1 MWPLAERLDTRRID
15 EMAVMNF
22 LVGLLA
28 AARPKHAQSGPP
40 HAAPESDSGV
50 TPRGSGDSA
59 ANHPGQG
66 FGSLTFLYPM
76 HNEEAHLGRAVNA
89 AIEVGNALVR
99 SGEIDQ
105 FDILIVDDA
114 SSDGT
119 GVLAD
124 ALAAA
129 LPRVSVVHHRARLR
143 LRGALRT
150 GFAEADGDL
159 VLYTDADLPFDL
171 AEAAKALRIMRLY
184 EADIVSAYRFDRS
197 GDNRR
202 RLTRSYLENHLV
214 QAIFGLRLRDM
225 GFAFKLVRRSVLETL
240 DLQHKRSLH
249 PIELLVRTHH
259 KGFQIV
265 QFGVDY
271 FPRARRGSGGRTAAK
286 PAPPRSSEAKRL
298 RQPLAPLATGLAPL
312 RPGGSTSTAGPSR
325 APSPTHESA
334 SENSRPRRRPSTTP
348 ATR

>member
-1 MWPLAERLDTRRID
+1 MRALAERLDTRSIH
-15 EMAVMNF
+15 EMAAMNR
-22 LVGLLA
+22 LVRLLSATRSVLATTGPGHTPQAPVHGLTPQDSAGGDRNGLL
-28 AARPKHAQSGPP
+28 
-40 HAAPESDSGV
+40 
-50 TPRGSGDSA
+50 
-59 ANHPGQG
+59 
-66 FGSLTFLYPM
+66 SLTFLYPM
-76 HNEEAHLGRAVNA
+76 HDEEALIERAVNA
-89 AIEVGNALVR
+89 ATDAGNELVR

-114 SSDGT
+114 STDGT

-129 LPRVSVVHHRARLR
+129 RPRVSVVHHRARLR

-150 GFAEADGDL
+150 GFAEADADV

-171 AEAAKALRIMRLY
+171 AETAKALRIMRLY

-202 RLTRSYLENHLV
+202 RLARTYLENHLV

-225 GFAFKLVRRSVLETL
+225 GFAFKLVRRPVLEAL

-249 PIELLVRTHH
+249 PIELLVRTHRN
-259 KGFQIV
+259 GFQIV

-271 FPRARRGSGGRTAAK
+271 FPRTRGISTL
-286 PAPPRSSEAKRL
+286 SSNGVILTILRELVGL
-298 RQPLAPLATGLAPL
+298 RQDLRALQPLPASVLGHESPADGTGA
-312 RPGGSTSTAGPSR
+312 GGAVGGTAGAGS
-325 APSPTHESA
+325 
-334 SENSRPRRRPSTTP
+334 
-348 ATR
+348 